1 LAAPDKLSGDTIK
14 QELVPILDMEEDTD
28 DILEEGDD
36 GGGESFE
43 LGLPPH
49 DDEGGAGLAFGGSRY
64 DAFCRDYGAPPE
76 SSRAKVINPRDG
88 GGRFQ
93 CALCFKRYKT
103 AGSLQNHRSIYHRNE
118 IGKNQKTT
126 SFLLEGVPTTGTFSE
141 APGGGMAELGF
152 IGGTAD
158 QDWRP

>member
-1 LAAPDKLSGDTIK
+1 MAAPDKLSGDTIK
-14 QELVPILDMEEDTD
+14 QELVPLLDMEEDTD
-28 DILEEGDD
+28 DILEEGGDD

-43 LGLPPH
+43 LGLPPG
-49 DDEGGAGLAFGGSRY
+49 DDEGGTGLAFGGGRY
-64 DAFCRDYGAPPE
+64 DAFGSDYGG

-93 CALCFKRYKT
+93 CALCLKRYKT

-118 IGKNQKTT
+118 IGKNQQKT

-141 APGGGMAELGF
+141 AAGGGMAELGF
-152 IGGTAD
+152 TTD
-158 QDWRP
+158 QEWRP

>member
-1 LAAPDKLSGDTIK
+1 MAAPDKLSGDTIK
-14 QELVPILDMEEDTD
+14 QELVPLLDMEEEAD
-28 DILEEGDD
+28 DILEEGD
-36 GGGESFE
+36 ESFE
-43 LGLPPH
+43 LGLPPS
-49 DDEGGAGLAFGGSRY
+49 DEGGAGLAFGGSRY
-64 DAFCRDYGAPPE
+64 DAFGGDYVVPPE

-141 APGGGMAELGF
+141 AGGGMAELGF
-152 IGGTAD
+152 IGGTTD